1 MTFCLIVDDSATIR
15 KIARRALEEFGLSC
29 GEAEDGVVA
38 YEFCQQ
44 KMPGMILLDWNM
56 PRMNGLEFIE
66 KLRGMDNGHIPK
78 VLFCTTESSMDHIMN
93 AMKAGANEYI
103 MKPFDQIIL
112 RTKLVQLD
120 ILEDAEA

>member
-15 KIARRALEEFGLSC
+15 KIARKSLEEFGLVC
-29 GEAEDGVVA
+29 EEAEDGVYA
-38 YEFCQQ
+38 YEFCQKQ
-44 KMPGMILLDWNM
+44 MPGMILLDWNM

-66 KLRGMDNGHIPK
+66 KLRGMENGNTPK
-78 VLFCTTESSMDHIMN
+78 VLFCTTESSMDHIMS

-120 ILEDAEA
+120 ILEDVEA